1 MHEVGTPKIRAA
13 SNEELRQAAEL
24 LGWRICAA
32 HAVDVD
38 PHEYRIGLLTTI
50 SVLAGAQ
57 SSHVGMT
64 TADVECAE
72 KFAHNVMAVLGIIE
86 CDDPLHVIQPGACCG
101 PRKE

>member
-1 MHEVGTPKIRAA
+1 MFEVRPKIRAA

-38 PHEYRIGLLTTI
+38 PEDYRIGLLSTI

-57 SSHVGMT
+57 SARTGFT
-64 TADVECAE
+64 EAE
-72 KFAHNVMAVLGIIE
+72 VARAESYAHNVMAVLGIIE
-86 CDDPLHVIQPGACCG
+86 CDDPLHVIGPGACCG